1 MSELLNRM
9 VAGRLEQEAIRLE
22 RDGADPAYVRAYRT
36 AATAVAHWPIS
47 LAVMYRHRGVAG
59 LEEVPGVGP
68 RIARVIS
75 WLLTHP
81 GAAAHGVAHDH
92 TQSRPSMEELL
103 DVDREYRRGASS
115 RPVLHTRRGRR
126 DYTALYSNTERA
138 HRLGRT
144 HDWVLLY
151 VRDGEEEYQYTVITA
166 TRGVLRGHRIVAGH
180 ERACRAAERRAA

>member
-1 MSELLNRM
+1 M
-9 VAGRLEQEAIRLE
+9 
-22 RDGADPAYVRAYRT
+22 
-36 AATAVAHWPIS
+36 
-47 LAVMYRHRGVAG
+47 
-59 LEEVPGVGP
+59 
-68 RIARVIS
+68 
-75 WLLTHP
+75 
-81 GAAAHGVAHDH
+81 
-92 TQSRPSMEELL
+92 
-103 DVDREYRRGASS
+103 
-115 RPVLHTRRGRR
+115 LHTRRGRR